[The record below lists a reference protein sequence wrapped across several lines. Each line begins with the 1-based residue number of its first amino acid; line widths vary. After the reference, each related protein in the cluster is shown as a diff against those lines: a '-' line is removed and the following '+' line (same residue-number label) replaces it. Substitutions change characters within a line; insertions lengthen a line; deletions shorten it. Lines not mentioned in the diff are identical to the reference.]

1 MANHSVKELDSGQL
15 DYMWNFL
22 RMGNGKP
29 NVRALKELCDQL
41 RTLMIQKTAGQTRK
55 NENDLPFSDIGTIV
69 NCIAIETMQ
78 IYLSGGFDVLDKHY
92 NENGGNNNE

>member
-29 NVRALKELCDQL
+29 NVKALKELCDQL

-55 NENDLPFSDIGTIV
+55 NKSDLSFSDIGTIV
-69 NCIAIETMQ
+69 NCITIETMQ
-78 IYLSGGFDVLDKHY
+78 IHLSGGLDVLEKYY